1 MAPKKFNY
9 FSLFFLTL
17 VALLLAQSTTTEARK
32 FIGVNPFCTTA
43 SHKKLC
49 TKMVNGATNMH
60 DATQNAIQATLG
72 LAKKIQSMSRLI
84 EPAIA
89 NLEPVSQ
96 ESIRSTCKESFEN
109 TIDDLETSLQALK
122 DNDQG
127 TLLTH
132 LSAAT
137 SSDCDDALTEFGVD
151 NPLSKVSG
159 ILAKEVDNCLAV
171 VQQI

>member
-17 VALLLAQSTTTEARK
+17 VALLITQSKTTEARI
-32 FIGVNPFCTTA
+32 FIGVNQFCTTA
-43 SHKKLC
+43 SHKRLC

-60 DATQNAIQATLG
+60 DATQNAILATLD
-72 LAKKIQSMSRLI
+72 LAKKIQSVSHLI

-89 NLEPVSQ
+89 TLEPVSQ
-96 ESIRSTCKESFEN
+96 RSVRSTCADNFEN

-132 LSAAT
+132 LSAST
-137 SSDCDDALTEFGVD
+137 SSDCDDSLKQFGVD
-151 NPLSKVSG
+151 NPLSKITG
-159 ILAKEVDNCLAV
+159 HLAKAVDNCLAV

>member
-9 FSLFFLTL
+9 FSLFFVTL
-17 VALLLAQSTTTEARK
+17 VALLIAQSTTIEAIK
-32 FIGVNPFCTTA
+32 FIGVNQFCTTA

-49 TKMVNGATNMH
+49 TKMVNGASNMH
-60 DATQNAIQATLG
+60 DATQNAILATLG
-72 LAKKIQSMSRLI
+72 LAKRIQSMSHLI

-89 NLEPVSQ
+89 TLEPVSQ
-96 ESIRSTCKESFEN
+96 ESIRSTCKDNFEN
-109 TIDDLETSLQALK
+109 IIDDLETSLQALK

-132 LSAAT
+132 LSASA
-137 SSDCDDALTEFGVD
+137 SSDCDDALEEFSVD
-151 NPLSKVSG
+151 NPLSKVTG
-159 ILAKEVDNCLAV
+159 HLAKEVDNCLAV